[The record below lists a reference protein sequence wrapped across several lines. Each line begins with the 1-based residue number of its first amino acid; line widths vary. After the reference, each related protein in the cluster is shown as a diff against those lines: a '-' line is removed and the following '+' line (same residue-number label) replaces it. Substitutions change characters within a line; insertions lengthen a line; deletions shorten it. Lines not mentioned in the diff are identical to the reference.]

1 VTIDE
6 QKKIFESWL
15 SLHKGLI
22 FKIIRAYGRTPMDR
36 EDLFQEIT
44 FQVWR
49 SILSFRGES
58 AVTTWIYRIALNVSI
73 RWLRKEK
80 RQVQSESIEDVQHII
95 QETKDYIDDER
106 LEWLY
111 QEIHKLDEIDRSITL
126 LMLDGL
132 SYKEMSSIIGITET
146 HIGVKINRIKKQL
159 ISKSKKLESYGI

>member
-1 VTIDE
+1 M
-6 QKKIFESWL
+6 
-15 SLHKGLI
+15 

-49 SILSFRGES
+49 SIPSFRGES
-58 AVTTWIYRIALNVSI
+58 AVTTWIYRIALNISI

-80 RQVQSESIEDVQHII
+80 KQIQPESIDDVHHII
-95 QETKDYIDDER
+95 QEAKEHHDDER
-106 LEWLY
+106 LAWLY

-146 HIGVKINRIKKQL
+146 NIGVKINRIKKQL
-159 ISKSKKLESYGI
+159 IGRSKKLESYGI

>member
-22 FKIIRAYGRTPMDR
+22 FKIIRVYGRTPMDR

-49 SILSFRGES
+49 SIPSFRGES

-80 RQVQSESIEDVQHII
+80 KQVQSESLEDIQHII
-95 QETKDYIDDER
+95 HEVKDHSDDER
-106 LEWLY
+106 LSWLY

-159 ISKSKKLESYGI
+159 INRSKKSEHYGV

>member
-80 RQVQSESIEDVQHII
+80 KQVQSEPIDEVQHII
-95 QETKDYIDDER
+95 HEAKDHADDER

-111 QEIHKLDEIDRSITL
+111 QEIHKLDEVDRSITL

-159 ISKSKKLESYGI
+159 ISRSKKLESYGI

>member
-1 VTIDE
+1 MTIDE

-15 SLHKGLI
+15 AQYKRLI

-36 EDLFQEIT
+36 EDLFQDIT
-44 FQVWR
+44 LQVWR
-49 SILSFRGES
+49 SIPSFRHES

-80 RQVQSESIEDVQHII
+80 KSGQPEPLDFVQHII
-95 QETKDYIDDER
+95 HETNENDDDR
-106 LEWLY
+106 LAWLY
-111 QEIHKLDEIDRSITL
+111 HEIHKLDEIDRSITL

-132 SYKEMSSIIGITET
+132 SYKEMASIIGITET

-159 ISKSKKLESYGI
+159 INKSKESEYYGI

>member
-1 VTIDE
+1 MTIEE

-80 RQVQSESIEDVQHII
+80 KQVQSESIEDIQHII
-95 QETKDYIDDER
+95 HETKDHADDER

-111 QEIHKLDEIDRSITL
+111 QEIHKLDEVDRSITL

-146 HIGVKINRIKKQL
+146 NIGVKINRIKKQL
-159 ISKSKKLESYGI
+159 ISRSKKLESYGI